1 MSMTEIPDPV
11 VAVVLVERD
20 DVDVDPAQSKTTKL
34 RIRQSDLVPLYRH
47 CRQLTGEILYDI
59 LVSHDDRP
67 IQLDAVEI
75 YDSHHSMYRPLP
87 GDDSSALRHCNL
99 LDYVGT
105 RLLVRLHYAKPKRQ
119 HSDEPLL
126 AIEGRFY
133 PYDGGI
139 TIGGMRI
146 DVEEHPNEPGQ
157 GTAGNVWDGAVL
169 L

>member
-1 MSMTEIPDPV
+1 MTETPDPV

-20 DVDVDPAQSKTTKL
+20 DVDVDPARSKTMKV
-34 RIRQSDLVPLYRH
+34 RIRQSDLNPVDQHGL
-47 CRQLTGEILYDI
+47 QLSGEGLYDI
-59 LVSHDDRP
+59 LVSQDDRP
-67 IQLDAVEI
+67 IQFDAVEI
-75 YDSHHSMYRPLP
+75 YDSHHSEYRPLL

-99 LDYVGT
+99 LEYVGT
-105 RLLVRLHYAKPKRQ
+105 RLLVRLHYAKPNRQ

-139 TIGGMRI
+139 TIAGMRI